1 MVLLTA
7 VLAAWVAS
15 LRLANILPFVTAAFS
30 VAAATFFPALVIGIF
45 WRRANRAGAVAG
57 MLAGAGLC
65 LWYMA
70 RNLAGPR
77 AWFGLGEAAADLRWF
92 GIDPVSAGVFGVPMG
107 CAVLVLVSWLTPP
120 PGEAE
125 LAMVDNLRRPS
136 PVPGNAS
143 RSGPPSAL

>member
-1 MVLLTA
+1 

-15 LRLANILPFVTAAFS
+15 LRIANILPFVTAAFS
-30 VAAATFFPALVIGIF
+30 LAAATFFPALVIGIF

-77 AWFGLGEAAADLRWF
+77 AWLGLGEAAADLRWF
-92 GIDPVSAGVFGVPMG
+92 GIDPVAAGVFGVPMG

-125 LAMVDNLRRPS
+125 LAMADRLRRPG
-136 PVPGNAS
+136 PAPDDEQ
-143 RSGPPSAL
+143 RYGPPSAL

>member
-1 MVLLTA
+1 M
-7 VLAAWVAS
+7 
-15 LRLANILPFVTAAFS
+15 
-30 VAAATFFPALVIGIF
+30 IGIF

-77 AWFGLGEAAADLRWF
+77 VWFGLGEAAADLRWF

-125 LAMVDNLRRPS
+125 VAMVDNLRRPS
-136 PVPGNAS
+136 PLPGNAG